1 MSLWPRFLAHPV
13 RHRWFQR
20 VSISFSLAQWFSNTY
35 FIRTHISFTISSTCD
50 INTTIFAIFNHF
62 IIINGVSVAM
72 ATRLFTFPVC
82 NNVEMG
88 ELQKNRPLHFFCMQE
103 RRKIAMTDFWVL
115 TKVYQKIYSS
125 EITNTAIYCI
135 YNFSLRCC
143 MLKIKLLSNYPVFSL
158 HCTDCSFRIQYST
171 NWLLILTCKVF
182 NGCTPR

>member
-88 ELQKNRPLHFFCMQE
+88 ELQKTVRYIFLYARTTKNSDDWFLSAYQSLPKNILERDYKYCNILHIQLFITLLHAKNKVAFELSCLQSPLHWLQ
-103 RRKIAMTDFWVL
+103 
-115 TKVYQKIYSS
+115 
-125 EITNTAIYCI
+125 
-135 YNFSLRCC
+135 
-143 MLKIKLLSNYPVFSL
+143 LS
-158 HCTDCSFRIQYST
+158 HTIQYKLAVNT
-171 NWLLILTCKVF
+171 DV
-182 NGCTPR
+182 

>member
-88 ELQKNRPLHFFCMQE
+88 ELQKNRPLHFLYA
-103 RRKIAMTDFWVL
+103 RT
-115 TKVYQKIYSS
+115 TKNSDDWFLSAYQSLPKIYSS

-171 NWLLILTCKVF
+171 NWPLILTCKVF
-182 NGCTPR
+182 NGCKPR

>member
-88 ELQKNRPLHFFCMQE
+88 ELQKKPPVTFFCMQE

-115 TKVYQKIYSS
+115 TKVYQKNILERDYKYCNILHIQLF
-125 EITNTAIYCI
+125 IT
-135 YNFSLRCC
+135 
-143 MLKIKLLSNYPVFSL
+143 LLHAKNKVAFELSCLQSPL
-158 HCTDCSFRIQYST
+158 HWLQLSHTIQYKLAVNT
-171 NWLLILTCKVF
+171 DV
-182 NGCTPR
+182 

>member
-1 MSLWPRFLAHPV
+1 MSLWPRFLAHTV

-88 ELQKNRPLHFFCMQE
+88 ELQKKPSVTFFLYARTTKNSDDWFLSAYQSLPKNILERDYKYCNILHIQLFITLLHAKNKVAFELSCLQSPLHWLQ
-103 RRKIAMTDFWVL
+103 
-115 TKVYQKIYSS
+115 
-125 EITNTAIYCI
+125 
-135 YNFSLRCC
+135 
-143 MLKIKLLSNYPVFSL
+143 LS
-158 HCTDCSFRIQYST
+158 HTIQYKLAVNT
-171 NWLLILTCKVF
+171 DV
-182 NGCTPR
+182 